1 MADTMIRGMAANKQV
16 RFFACNSTDTVE
28 KARITHHTS
37 PVVTNALGR
46 LLTGGVLMGAM
57 CKNDTDK
64 LTLRIQC
71 QGPISGMLVT
81 ADANGHVK
89 GYVSEPEVMLPA
101 NDVAKAVDLGV
112 LSVIIC
118 RRHPSG
124 KRRDCRGSDLL
135 FCNKRPDSKLC
146 GSGRVVQR
154 RYIRSE
160 CRRIYHP
167 ADAIC

>member
-1 MADTMIRGMAANKQV
+1 MQVYIQNPNTHFKEDTFMADTMIRGMAANKQV

-81 ADANGHVK
+81 ADENGHV
-89 GYVSEPEVMLPA
+89 
-101 NDVAKAVDLGV
+101 
-112 LSVIIC
+112 
-118 RRHPSG
+118 
-124 KRRDCRGSDLL
+124 
-135 FCNKRPDSKLC
+135 
-146 GSGRVVQR
+146 
-154 RYIRSE
+154 
-160 CRRIYHP
+160 
-167 ADAIC
+167 

>member
-46 LLTGGVLMGAM
+46 LLTGGVLMGAV

-71 QGPISGMLVT
+71 RDRSPVCLSLPMQTDMSRDMS
-81 ADANGHVK
+81 ANRR
-89 GYVSEPEVMLPA
+89 VMLPC
-101 NDVAKAVDLGV
+101 KRCRKGCGPRCLKRHQGYRSEGAV
-112 LSVIIC
+112 C

-135 FCNKRPDSKLC
+135 FCNK
-146 GSGRVVQR
+146 
-154 RYIRSE
+154 
-160 CRRIYHP
+160 
-167 ADAIC
+167 

>member
-71 QGPISGMLVT
+71 QGDMDKYVTPFIAPSKKKILKTRESSKIPSAASYAVT
-81 ADANGHVK
+81 A
-89 GYVSEPEVMLPA
+89 S
-101 NDVAKAVDLGV
+101 
-112 LSVIIC
+112 S
-118 RRHPSG
+118 
-124 KRRDCRGSDLL
+124 
-135 FCNKRPDSKLC
+135 
-146 GSGRVVQR
+146 
-154 RYIRSE
+154 
-160 CRRIYHP
+160 
-167 ADAIC
+167 